1 MLLLLL
7 HNVLFSFFFLF
18 SSRLLARF
26 FFRTSDAKS
35 APKSLRNRSK
45 IVPKW
50 THKPIRKAIAKMTR
64 KKLPKSSEK
73 APQNGSKIDAKTAS
87 IHQKLMIFRVLGPRL
102 HPRPPQEPQD
112 PSQDRFSIDFCFI
125 LDRFRVAF
133 SHCLLS
139 YFFLLFLFY

>member
-102 HPRPPQEPQD
+102 HPIPPQD
-112 PSQDRFSIDFCFI
+112 PPRSPKTPLKIDFSLIFALFGI
-125 LDRFRVAF
+125 D
-133 SHCLLS
+133 SS
-139 YFFLLFLFY
+139 LLFRTVY